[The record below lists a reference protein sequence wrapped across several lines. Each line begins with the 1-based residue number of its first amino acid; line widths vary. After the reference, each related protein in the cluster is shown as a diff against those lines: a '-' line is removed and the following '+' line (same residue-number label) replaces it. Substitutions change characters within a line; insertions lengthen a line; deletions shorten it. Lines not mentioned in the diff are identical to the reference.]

1 MERIILHVD
10 VNNAFLSWSAVWLL
24 KNGYEKELLELQK
37 WGKRDNCLFCKN
49 CMKSMKVKNEKEKIK

>member
-1 MERIILHVD
+1 MASVIKCAGCGRCVRT
-10 VNNAFLSWSAVWLL
+10 L

-49 CMKSMKVKNEKEKIK
+49 CMKSMEVKNEKEKIQ